1 MNSVF
6 LILLSLLQT
15 PQPATLAR
23 HYLPGESIAYQ
34 MRGVN
39 QGHQRTV
46 RYLARADGLVKK
58 DASGNFFEEFA
69 WSNLQVNGEPFV
81 LSPPSQQ
88 FRESLSLA
96 PGYTLAVP
104 DLSKVQPILIGP
116 ITDLLA
122 FYADVQLAMNQK
134 NLTHAGDHVL
144 LKHGAPNSWADGTY
158 VIFGQDS
165 IDFDITL
172 ESTDQTTQTAN
183 VVVRH
188 IPPAE
193 MQIKFPASWMLSPV
207 STSPNNWIEVE
218 KNSAGK
224 FAAQIGME
232 TFLAN
237 IKLSLATG
245 RILSATMDNPVEV
258 LQRDCDDAALTVC
271 GSPLRYSIKREIS
284 LEAIPT
290 GK

>member
-6 LILLSLLQT
+6 LFLLSLLQA
-15 PQPATLAR
+15 PQPVTLAR
-23 HYLPGESIAYQ
+23 HYQPAETIAYQ

-46 RYLARADGLVKK
+46 RYQARVDGLVKK
-58 DASGNFFEEFA
+58 DGSGNFFEEFA
-69 WSNLQVNGEPFV
+69 WSNLQVNGEPFI
-81 LSPPSQQ
+81 LSPASQQ

-96 PGYTLAVP
+96 PGYTLSVP

-122 FYADVQLAMNQK
+122 FYADVQLAMHQQ

-144 LKHGAPNSWADGTY
+144 VKHGAPNSWADGTY
-158 VIFGQDS
+158 VILGQDS

-172 ESTDQTTQTAN
+172 ESIDETAQTAS
-183 VVVRH
+183 VIVRH
-188 IPPAE
+188 VPPAQ
-193 MQIKFPASWMLSPV
+193 MQIKFPAPWMLAPV
-207 STSPNNWIEVE
+207 GSSPNNWIEVE

-224 FAAQIGME
+224 FAAQVGME

-245 RILSATMDNPVEV
+245 RILSASMDNPVEV
-258 LQRDCDDAALTVC
+258 LQRDCDDAVLTFC
-271 GSPLRYSIKREIS
+271 SAPLRYSIKREIS

-290 GK
+290 SK